1 MALRLIE
8 MILPA
13 EENLDRVQDL
23 LKDHPAIGIWQENL
37 SESHSLI
44 KVLIDAEET
53 EEVIDILEKHYSNR
67 NDFRILILPVEAT
80 LPRPEKKE
88 DSALKEQE
96 TQSSQGSSSAKVSR
110 ISREELYSDIV
121 DTTKLSKVYI
131 VLVVLSSIVAAVG
144 ILRDSVAVIIG
155 AMVIAPL
162 LGPNIAL
169 SFATT
174 LGDMDMAKRALKANL
189 AGLLVAFIFSA
200 LIGFVFE
207 INPEAPE
214 LSSRT
219 NVGLADVA
227 LALASGSAGV
237 LSFTAGVGSAIVG
250 VMVAVALLP
259 PLVSFGMLLGS
270 AHVDLALGAMLL
282 LLVNV
287 ICVNLAGVT
296 TFLAQGIRPKTWWEA
311 DRAKKA
317 TRMAI
322 LLWTFLLMVLIV
334 AILLSQKKA
343 T

>member
-8 MILPA
+8 MFLPA
-13 EENLDRVQDL
+13 EENLERVQDL
-23 LKDHPAIGIWQENL
+23 LKDHPALGIWQENL
-37 SESHSLI
+37 SENHSLI

-53 EEVIDILEKHYSNR
+53 EEVIDILEKYYSNR

-88 DSALKEQE
+88 DVALKEQE
-96 TQSSQGSSSAKVSR
+96 TQPSQGSSSSKVSR

-131 VLVVLSSIVAAVG
+131 ILVILSSIVAAVG
-144 ILRDSVAVIIG
+144 ILRDNVAVIIG

-174 LGDMDMAKRALKANL
+174 LGDMDLVKRAMKANL
-189 AGLLVAFIFSA
+189 VGILVASILSA
-200 LIGFVFE
+200 LIGFIFE
-207 INPEAPE
+207 INPEVPE

-270 AHVDLALGAMLL
+270 AHFSLALGAMLL

-317 TRMAI
+317 TRVAM
-322 LLWTFLLMVLIV
+322 LLWTFLLLVLIV

>member
-1 MALRLIE
+1 M
-8 MILPA
+8 
-13 EENLDRVQDL
+13 
-23 LKDHPAIGIWQENL
+23 
-37 SESHSLI
+37 
-44 KVLIDAEET
+44 
-53 EEVIDILEKHYSNR
+53 
-67 NDFRILILPVEAT
+67 
-80 LPRPEKKE
+80 
-88 DSALKEQE
+88 
-96 TQSSQGSSSAKVSR
+96 
-110 ISREELYSDIV
+110 

-131 VLVVLSSIVAAVG
+131 ILVILSSIVAAVG
-144 ILRDSVAVIIG
+144 ILRDNVAVIIG

-174 LGDMDMAKRALKANL
+174 LGDMDLVQRAMKANL
-189 AGLLVAFIFSA
+189 VGLLVAFIFSA
-200 LIGFVFE
+200 LIGFIFE
-207 INPEAPE
+207 INPEVPE

-219 NVGLADVA
+219 NVSLADVA

-270 AHVDLALGAMLL
+270 AHFNLALGAMLL

-317 TRMAI
+317 TRVAI
-322 LLWTFLLMVLIV
+322 LLWTFLLLVLIV
-334 AILLSQKKA
+334 AILLSQKKV